1 MLSTMNDKTP
11 TFGKYFKGLREAK
24 KLTLRAVE
32 EKTGISNAFLS
43 QVESGKVRQ
52 PSPVML
58 YKLALLYEVP
68 YENLMERAGYPVP
81 QAAASDMQSDRSSL
95 HRFGKITPDEE
106 DALLEYL
113 AFLRGRKGNM
123 R

>member
-1 MLSTMNDKTP
+1 MNDDTP
-11 TFGKYFKGLREAK
+11 NLGRYLRALREAK

-32 EKTGISNAFLS
+32 EKTGISNPFLS

-58 YKLALLYEVP
+58 YKLASLYEVP
-68 YENLMERAGYPVP
+68 YEYLMERAGYPVP
-81 QAAASDMQSDRSSL
+81 QPAASDMQSHRTGL
-95 HRFGKITPDEE
+95 HRLGRITPDEE

-113 AFLRGRKGNM
+113 AFLRGRKG
-123 R
+123 RLR